1 MLIQSCQWHSIIRPR
16 KLTWL
21 MGKIGIRSWI
31 GESCQVKVSYIDSV
45 RDWKGM
51 LQQAPVTFSGGL
63 KEDSSGLRCFLAMRR
78 QGVVGTDGMVTLRNV
93 TGFDSDLISSMQ

>member
-1 MLIQSCQWHSIIRPR
+1 
-16 KLTWL
+16 
-21 MGKIGIRSWI
+21 
-31 GESCQVKVSYIDSV
+31 
-45 RDWKGM
+45 M